1 MRSRETLALLQD
13 DLRAALRNAERQV
26 QRYSDGYA
34 GMRQLLYLSLSGDR
48 GQADALFSEYA
59 NRFGNEAVW
68 MSAFIA
74 HRREGLEGP
83 ALESWLAKTAAQDTR
98 RDYLTG
104 ALRERH
110 AFMLAYTD
118 RAPSDEALAHVRR
131 VALANN
137 RSPFYPQLAEGYAA
151 WRKRD
156 YALAAQKL
164 RGPHDD
170 LHNIS
175 INRRQ
180 SLSEWLPQVAFS
192 YARSGQPAEAAK
204 LLAEHLAN
212 IGVDSD
218 YLVARALMEGSA
230 GRHESAAASLRLA
243 FYRLPYTATR
253 SFLAGYTL
261 LEACELLF
269 TETGNDLYRALIE
282 DFARRLQVDLPYSWA
297 AAFEAK
303 YARGL
308 DARQLALAAASM
320 LDPRSERIAH
330 FPEAERAAVRG
341 AAARH
346 RSVLG
351 AALRASVR

>member
-1 MRSRETLALLQD
+1 
-13 DLRAALRNAERQV
+13 
-26 QRYSDGYA
+26 
-34 GMRQLLYLSLSGDR
+34 MRQLLYLSLSGDR
-48 GQADALFSEYA
+48 RQAEALFPDYA
-59 NRFGNEAVW
+59 NRFGNESVW
-68 MSAFIA
+68 MAAFVM
-74 HRREGLEGP
+74 HRMQGLEGP
-83 ALESWLAKTAAQDTR
+83 ALESWLAKVAAQDTR

-118 RAPSDEALAHVRR
+118 RAPSDEALAQVRR
-131 VALANN
+131 VAQANN

-156 YALAAQKL
+156 HALAAQKL

-170 LHNIS
+170 LYNIS

-180 SLSEWLPQVAFS
+180 SLSEWLPHVAFS
-192 YARSGQPAEAAK
+192 YARSGQAAEAAK

-218 YLVARALMEGSA
+218 YLIAQALMEGSA
-230 GRHESAAASLRLA
+230 GQHESAATSLKLA
-243 FYRLPYTATR
+243 FHRLPFTATR

-261 LEACELLF
+261 LEAGELLF
-269 TETGNDLYRALIE
+269 TETGKDLYRALIE

-303 YARGL
+303 YARDP
-308 DARQLALAAASM
+308 DARRLALAAASI
-320 LDPRSERIAH
+320 LDSQSLRIAH
-330 FPEAERAAVRG
+330 FPEAERAEVGSA
-341 AAARH
+341 
-346 RSVLG
+346 
-351 AALRASVR
+351 